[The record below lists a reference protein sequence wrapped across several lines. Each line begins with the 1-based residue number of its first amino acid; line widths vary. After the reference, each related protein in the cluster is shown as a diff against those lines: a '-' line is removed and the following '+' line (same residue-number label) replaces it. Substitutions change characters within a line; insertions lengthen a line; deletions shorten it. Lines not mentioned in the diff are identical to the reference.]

1 MKYLKRFNEELKPS
15 TYHSAAQKLKKKG
28 FIERSNRLKTHASE
42 VSYKNNVEQFFK
54 FGVYEL
60 TIVLD
65 GQKHTGKFYLDI
77 SAFDT
82 NSFEDQFEDFKET
95 GEGSIW
101 IPVAIIPYDKE
112 TLERFSK
119 IYDDE
124 ELIRNGYIW
133 VFSMSIDFNITE
145 DSIEFK
151 NIIVEDYDTELYGSV
166 KFNNRKDA
174 VQFKKLLSNVFV
186 DKSLKYPSAYTN
198 HQTFYDA
205 FYTEYGENLG
215 LNNYSGFS
223 GENIK
228 NCIMTNLSINDIY
241 VD

>member
-28 FIERSNRLKTHASE
+28 FVERSNRLKTHASE
-42 VSYKNNVEQFFK
+42 VSYKNNVDQFSK

-60 TIVLD
+60 TIDLD

-77 SAFDT
+77 SSFDI
-82 NSFEDQFEDFKET
+82 NSFEDQFEYFKET
-95 GEGSIW
+95 SKGYIW
-101 IPVAIIPYDKE
+101 IPVGIIPYDKE

-119 IYDDE
+119 IYDDD
-124 ELIRNGYIW
+124 ELIRNGYVW
-133 VFSMSIDFNITE
+133 SFSMSIEFNITE

-151 NIIVEDYDTELYGSV
+151 NIIVEDYDTDLYGSV
-166 KFNNRKDA
+166 KFKNRRDA

-186 DKSLKYPSAYTN
+186 DKSLNYPSAYTN
-198 HQTFYDA
+198 HQTFYDS
-205 FYTEYGENLG
+205 FYAEYGENFG

-228 NCIMTNLSINDIY
+228 NFIMTNLSINDIY

>member
-15 TYHSAAQKLKKKG
+15 TYNSAAQKLKKKG

-42 VSYKNNVEQFFK
+42 VSYKNNVEEFSK

-60 TIVLD
+60 VIDLD
-65 GQKHTGKFYLDI
+65 GQKHTGKFYLNI

-82 NSFEDQFEDFKET
+82 GGFEDQFDDFKET

-124 ELIRNGYIW
+124 ISTGYVW
-133 VFSMSIDFNITE
+133 AFSMSIDFNITE
-145 DSIEFK
+145 DSIDFK
-151 NIIVEDYDTELYGSV
+151 NIIVEDYDSDLYGIV
-166 KFNNRKDA
+166 KFGNRKDA
-174 VQFKKLLSNVFV
+174 IQFKKLLSNVFV
-186 DKSLKYPSAYTN
+186 EKSLNYPSAYMGYN
-198 HQTFYDA
+198 SFYDA
-205 FYTEYGENLG
+205 FYTDGEKVG

>member
-1 MKYLKRFNEELKPS
+1 M
-15 TYHSAAQKLKKKG
+15 
-28 FIERSNRLKTHASE
+28 
-42 VSYKNNVEQFFK
+42 EQFSK

-60 TIVLD
+60 VIDLD

-77 SAFDT
+77 SSFDINAFV
-82 NSFEDQFEDFKET
+82 DQFEDFKET
-95 GEGSIW
+95 GVGSIW

-112 TLERFSK
+112 TLESFSK

-133 VFSMSIDFNITE
+133 AFSMSIDFNITE

-151 NIIVEDYDTELYGSV
+151 NIIVEDYDSDLFGSI
-166 KFNNRKDA
+166 KFKNRKDV

-205 FYTEYGENLG
+205 FYTEYGENSG

-223 GENIK
+223 DENIK

>member
-42 VSYKNNVEQFFK
+42 VSYKNNVDQFSK

-60 TIVLD
+60 TIDLD
-65 GQKHTGKFYLDI
+65 GQKHTGKFYLNI
-77 SAFDT
+77 SSFDT

-205 FYTEYGENLG
+205 FYTEYGEVVG
-215 LNNYSGFS
+215 LDKYKGFN
-223 GENIK
+223 GDEIK
-228 NCIMTNLSINDIY
+228 KCIMSNLNINDIY